1 MTGIAVL
8 KVDDIGRRP
17 LLIGGVGGLV
27 CILSL
32 LEVVYFLKNTICM
45 QCSLSF
51 FVNEED
57 GGRSHFVFYLCD
69 TGSFLTSPFSI
80 LQISWGLPCCCCSCS
95 TSLCWLLP
103 GTLLF
108 VLLVIGLTVMDFL
121 SSLKLGG
128 TICSL
133 LSDKMPLS

>member
-8 KVDDIGRRP
+8 KVDDLGRRP

-32 LEVVYFLKNTICM
+32 FEVVYFLKNIICL

-51 FVNEED
+51 SVNEED
-57 GGRSHFVFYLCD
+57 GGRSHFVFYLCY

-80 LQISWGLPCCCCSCS
+80 LPISWELFCCCCSRS
-95 TSLCWLLP
+95 TSLCWMLP
-103 GTLLF
+103 GDPFVCFLGYWPHGDGFLLIPE
-108 VLLVIGLTVMDFL
+108 IGWN
-121 SSLKLGG
+121 
-128 TICSL
+128 
-133 LSDKMPLS
+133 